1 MFNHDSPE
9 TKIYFENNTCIRPQA
24 KAGAL
29 KVIEVITYVV
39 VDNSTV
45 KTEISSD
52 ISFWD
57 TSNVTTM
64 YAIFKNSNSFQ

>member
-1 MFNHDSPE
+1 LYNHDSPE
-9 TKIYFENNTCIRPQA
+9 TKIYFENKTCICPQA
-24 KAGAL
+24 KAGDL